1 VLPLSWLKA
10 PACIGGKFSH
20 FLGVRFTDIDSVEN
34 SQLSRQDKRLWKRV
48 WWSLFTRDRSVAVAL
63 GRPVSIN
70 TDDSD
75 VEMISEEDFLE
86 DEGDPANDYRPEPVH
101 VQFFLQYVKLC
112 EIMGLVL
119 SQQYS
124 VASKARRTNAIDLT
138 HSDMA
143 LADWLQNCP
152 RDVYWERSRHH
163 FWSALLHS
171 NY

>member
-1 VLPLSWLKA
+1 M
-10 PACIGGKFSH
+10 
-20 FLGVRFTDIDSVEN
+20 
-34 SQLSRQDKRLWKRV
+34 
-48 WWSLFTRDRSVAVAL
+48 AL
-63 GRPVSIN
+63 GRPTQIN
-70 TDDSD
+70 TEESD
-75 VEMISEEDFLE
+75 VEMITEDDFNDE
-86 DEGDPANDYRPEPVH
+86 EGDLPAENMPDHVH
-101 VQFFLQYVKLC
+101 VLFFLQYVKLC

-152 RDVYWERSRHH
+152 REIYWERARHH